1 MSNFDEA
8 LERFQQVDLEY
19 SGGLANH
26 GPMGA
31 EALLSLGHQAKIPAL
46 VDLYAPRLPPLPGG
60 HFLTPSVREA
70 ARGGGGQ
77 RGDWVVTFET
87 IVVEQDWREVI
98 AREVPPLLP
107 GLFAGAGHGL
117 LRVAHAVRA
126 LEREDNAIRRRE
138 IAHGLANWS
147 SRFQTL
153 PGAPG
158 SRASEAAVEL
168 EEAIQ
173 HWPLV
178 GDVGGRSGYFFHLAE
193 GLSGWS
199 PFVDA
204 IDSLVLPEPGSVEA
218 FLGRLCGCAA
228 SLYVDHPTDRIAYV
242 HALTIPNAVRALL
255 PYLSPEEG
263 VVAAGHAM
271 QAVGALH
278 SIFGD
283 RSSRPEEDEE
293 VLRVAGDWDEIRY
306 HAACSIQEHSIKM
319 VEACWREDRLTADSI
334 FRRAAADAALKIGGR
349 GEAAQ
354 C

>member
-46 VDLYAPRLPPLPGG
+46 VDLYAPRLPPMPGG
-60 HFLTPSVREA
+60 QFLAPGAREA
-70 ARGGGGQ
+70 ARGGGEQ

-87 IVVEQDWREVI
+87 VVAEQDWREVV
-98 AREVPPLLP
+98 AAEVPGLLL

-138 IAHGLANWS
+138 LAHGLAYWS

-153 PGAPG
+153 PGTPG
-158 SRASEAAVEL
+158 SRASDAAVEL

-173 HWPLV
+173 QWPLL
-178 GDVGGRSGYFFHLAE
+178 GAAGNRSGYFSHLAE
-193 GLSGWS
+193 GLSDWS

-204 IDSLVLPEPGSVEA
+204 VEALAFPAPGSVDA
-218 FLGRLCGCAA
+218 FLGRLCRCAA
-228 SLYVDHPTDRIAYV
+228 SLYVHHPTARIAYV
-242 HALTIPNAVRALL
+242 HVLTIPNAVRALL

-263 VVAAGHAM
+263 AVAAVRAM

-283 RSSRPEEDEE
+283 PSSRPEEDEE

-319 VEACWREDRLTADSI
+319 VEACWREDRLSADPI
-334 FRRAAADAALKIGGR
+334 FRRAAADAALQIGGR
-349 GEAAQ
+349 GEAA
-354 C
+354 CC